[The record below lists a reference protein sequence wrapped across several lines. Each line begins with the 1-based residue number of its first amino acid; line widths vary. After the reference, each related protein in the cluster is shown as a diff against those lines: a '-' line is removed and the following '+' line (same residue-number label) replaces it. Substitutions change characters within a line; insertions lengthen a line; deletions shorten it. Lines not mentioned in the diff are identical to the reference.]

1 MMMLQ
6 ENFRTPRNGFM
17 SNPHLNLN
25 RLGKHIP
32 QTHRPLP
39 SKEAGSSADQE
50 TVRIRQ
56 SFLQYTSTPDN
67 SPELP
72 NPDQRASIP
81 RAKAILIVD
90 DEPAIRSVVRMA
102 VGPFAENIIEADNGY
117 DALDLIAKQPF
128 DAVLL
133 DIGLPKFSGLDV
145 LRQVRSSSASPHM
158 KVLMLSGHGD
168 GDYLSNTLAAGADD
182 FLVKPCT
189 VTQLRA
195 RLAAALRL
203 KAAQDHTDQLSKRL
217 ARVNAEMELAL
228 TARDGEL
235 LHARSAMVLALCDL
249 VGQRSRETGS
259 HLVRI
264 QKYCRVLGEAALKT
278 PAYANRLSTDMMQT
292 IEAASPLHDIG
303 KVAIPDGVLNKP
315 GTLTVDERTLMQTHA
330 VAGAETLARV
340 TQQYLFASAFF
351 HTAIEIARHHHEK
364 WDGTGYPDRLSG
376 EMIPLAARLVAI
388 ADVYDALRSRRVY
401 KAGDTHEMAVHRMTH
416 ESPGHFDPVLLQVF
430 VEIAPEFATI
440 FDSYTD

>member
-1 MMMLQ
+1 
-6 ENFRTPRNGFM
+6 M
-17 SNPHLNLN
+17 SNIHTPVFSLL
-25 RLGKHIP
+25 P
-32 QTHRPLP
+32 QTH
-39 SKEAGSSADQE
+39 ENDASATQE

-56 SFLQYTSTPDN
+56 HFFQDATTPN
-67 SPELP
+67 LIPELP
-72 NPDQRASIP
+72 VHGHRASLP

-90 DEPAIRSVVRMA
+90 DEPAIRSLVRIA
-102 VGPFAENIIEADNGY
+102 IAPLSEQIFEADNGL
-117 DALDLIAKQPF
+117 DAIELIAHHQI

-145 LRQVRSSSASPHM
+145 LRQVRSSSVSPHL

-168 GDYLSNTLAAGADD
+168 GDYLSKTLGAGADD
-182 FLVKPCT
+182 YLVKPFT
-189 VTQLRA
+189 MTQLRA

-203 KAAQDHTDQLSKRL
+203 KAAQDHADQLSKRL
-217 ARVNAEMELAL
+217 AFVNAEMELAL

-278 PAYANRLSTDMMQT
+278 PAYASRLSTEMMQT
-292 IEAASPLHDIG
+292 IEDASPLHDIG

-315 GTLTVDERTLMQTHA
+315 GALTADERALMQTHA
-330 VAGAETLARV
+330 AAGAETLSRV

-376 EMIPLAARLVAI
+376 EAIPLSARLVAI
-388 ADVYDALRSRRVY
+388 ADVYDALRSKRVY
-401 KAGDTHEMAVHRMTH
+401 KAGDSHDMAVCRMLN

-430 VEIAPEFATI
+430 VEVSSDFAPI